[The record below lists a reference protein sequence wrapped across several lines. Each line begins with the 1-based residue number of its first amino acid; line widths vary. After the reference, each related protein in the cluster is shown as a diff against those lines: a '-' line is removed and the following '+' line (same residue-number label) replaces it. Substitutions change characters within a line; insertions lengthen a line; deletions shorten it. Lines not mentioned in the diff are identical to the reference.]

1 MMRMDDEIAASYD
14 PEDPLNW
21 YLRCDEKPRDG
32 KKRRLLEGDQLMD
45 STIEQILNV
54 RRVAEPDGR
63 FPSSGNGGK
72 MDVCPTGYI
81 FSIPPRDSDWIAVT
95 LPDYYRMYLA
105 MESTESSEEQRLCEQ
120 NASSGSSAL
129 CWQESGANRPRR
141 HLLGHPFEELLTA
154 AKQINEAECRRVTT
168 LHNDIA
174 TDSSD
179 WKMAKIASKED
190 LWSSKYQPRAYIDL
204 LSDDGTMT
212 VYKAESVQLA
222 ILSFKGS
229 NRTLLTW
236 LKLWDHCVFG
246 KKLKRTGTMNDFVK
260 VQSKPFHLSYEN
272 RRHQEVTAETLSR
285 QLDTHGR
292 PEFKVAL
299 LSGPPGIGKTT
310 LAHMVARHC
319 GYHVHEIN
327 ASDDRTL
334 ESFSRLL
341 SGALQMK
348 RTLDAS
354 PKPHCVIV
362 DEIDGAPTPSVNY
375 LVALAKG
382 GATNRKSRSMLL
394 RRPIICICN
403 DLYAP
408 ALRDLRRIALVLH
421 VPPLETQRLA
431 ERLLQICD
439 SEELN
444 VEISVLRSLCQKAD
458 NDIRSCINTL
468 QLLVCS
474 GYTIR
479 HSDVEKLTFGSK
491 DSKKS
496 LFDVWTEVFQLPRL
510 KRLHECA
517 GPMSE
522 NRYLDTRCEKVLTA
536 VARCEQE
543 DRLFD
548 GLFENY
554 PLIQFKDRHLRAIRA
569 GLCWVVF
576 MDRLNRLVGEN
587 QLFELLA
594 YRRYVAVAFHVLFA
608 SNNFTKLNYPQR
620 QKDVMRL
627 VKKCFPS
634 LQSASTSAD
643 LSMEIRALVDRSDL
657 VIDVLPFLLLIVQP
671 EITSNNP
678 QLYTP
683 HELSAFRNAARIMAE
698 YNITYRQQKS
708 ANGILEAVMEPP
720 LEDVALF
727 AVEATYKP
735 KLSYNARQAIARE
748 AQALRL
754 SSSNGEEQSE
764 QKEQKPPSI
773 VKQFCAHPSD
783 IPQIET
789 IEPDEEC
796 VPEKHF
802 YAEVISSRIH
812 PTVRKLLYSSNE
824 EIASHYC
831 TMHPQADR
839 HELLRIMNASS
850 KWYRWAGADLIRTV
864 NLKHQERMVVIEMN
878 SCPSGNKSVPFVDWG
893 YEGYRRVMENGF
905 LPILRSNGTL
915 LPAGGLAV
923 LYDVIKQRKESY
935 AYALMLAKLTKEI
948 VYLVNVGFDEQLP
961 HYMRWSPDGVCQLEI
976 KPGEWRDIR
985 ALFRYVTRKPW
996 LKLPLLSKTMI
1007 VNPVIACLAGGRN
1020 KLVAAKAYKQ
1030 FNEAHAGAGF
1040 KIHVPYTL
1048 TDVTKEG
1055 ILKHAQRM
1063 NHQLVVKVPYSNCGV
1078 GVYTITCKEELQKF
1092 FDAGHTYD
1100 KYIVQ
1105 SIISHPRWERSGCP
1119 DQLFHIGCC
1128 PKFDPS
1134 SRYVADLRFMIS
1146 AGPNGWIPVAIYGRR
1161 AAKPLTATCPPG
1173 RSWDILGTNLSTGA
1187 DGTRGTDTSRLILA
1201 DENTFSDMSIGY
1213 DELVE
1218 CYVQTVLAA
1227 SAIDQQ
1233 CQRLMSD
1240 RQHFDL
1246 PLFMQLDDDKTF
1258 VSEVARGCPRI
1269 CEQDLEKNGCSQS
1282 DEQTTSA
1289 EHVNSTPMVPLTV

>member
-1 MMRMDDEIAASYD
+1 
-14 PEDPLNW
+14 
-21 YLRCDEKPRDG
+21 
-32 KKRRLLEGDQLMD
+32 
-45 STIEQILNV
+45 
-54 RRVAEPDGR
+54 
-63 FPSSGNGGK
+63 
-72 MDVCPTGYI
+72 
-81 FSIPPRDSDWIAVT
+81 
-95 LPDYYRMYLA
+95 
-105 MESTESSEEQRLCEQ
+105 
-120 NASSGSSAL
+120 
-129 CWQESGANRPRR
+129 
-141 HLLGHPFEELLTA
+141 
-154 AKQINEAECRRVTT
+154 
-168 LHNDIA
+168 
-174 TDSSD
+174 
-179 WKMAKIASKED
+179 
-190 LWSSKYQPRAYIDL
+190 
-204 LSDDGTMT
+204 
-212 VYKAESVQLA
+212 
-222 ILSFKGS
+222 
-229 NRTLLTW
+229 
-236 LKLWDHCVFG
+236 
-246 KKLKRTGTMNDFVK
+246 
-260 VQSKPFHLSYEN
+260 
-272 RRHQEVTAETLSR
+272 
-285 QLDTHGR
+285 
-292 PEFKVAL
+292 
-299 LSGPPGIGKTT
+299 
-310 LAHMVARHC
+310 
-319 GYHVHEIN
+319 
-327 ASDDRTL
+327 
-334 ESFSRLL
+334 
-341 SGALQMK
+341 
-348 RTLDAS
+348 
-354 PKPHCVIV
+354 
-362 DEIDGAPTPSVNY
+362 
-375 LVALAKG
+375 
-382 GATNRKSRSMLL
+382 
-394 RRPIICICN
+394 
-403 DLYAP
+403 
-408 ALRDLRRIALVLH
+408 
-421 VPPLETQRLA
+421 
-431 ERLLQICD
+431 
-439 SEELN
+439 
-444 VEISVLRSLCQKAD
+444 
-458 NDIRSCINTL
+458 
-468 QLLVCS
+468 
-474 GYTIR
+474 
-479 HSDVEKLTFGSK
+479 
-491 DSKKS
+491 
-496 LFDVWTEVFQLPRL
+496 
-510 KRLHECA
+510 
-517 GPMSE
+517 MSE

-627 VKKCFPS
+627 VLS
-634 LQSASTSAD
+634 QMDRNTTMLQSVLSD

-773 VKQFCAHPSD
+773 VKQKKAKKQKLANRKSPPRSFLAKRTRRRTVPLPFAVEFKFQSGTDCVIRRKVVTVAERRLVFRGRRPY

-1289 EHVNSTPMVPLTV
+1289 EHVNTRQHRSFYVTQLIGRDDERYFDFEQLVRANHSKCFDAASERLPTTLRCSEFKYLSYANHLKRPTDSPRGILKVIANN